1 MRLPVPVGIASVALW
16 LPEHQD
22 TAENAVA
29 ERRVEA
35 RTARELGNPRLPVAG
50 DVSPPEMA
58 VLAAREALRGA
69 GVPAAGVSLLLHAW
83 MYYQGHDLWSPPH
96 YIAHQL
102 GAHAAVPIGIQQI
115 CNGGA
120 AALELAAARLTAGDE
135 ERVEERQEEERQ
147 KNGRQ
152 EDGRQEDGPA
162 PRYSLVT
169 TADRFALPGFDRWR
183 SDYGAAYGDAATAV
197 LLRRPA
203 APGDLVL
210 RALRTGAAPHLE
222 LMHRG
227 ADPFGRL
234 PRENPTI
241 DMRRTKRVYLRE
253 HGVEPFKKT
262 NREMIRYVVT
272 GALRDAGLAAD
283 DPRIRFA
290 VLPRLARKTLDDAWI
305 PVLGELLT
313 APAVDWGKET
323 GHLGTGDLVA
333 GLHEVVSR
341 AALGPGE
348 FGLLLNA
355 GAGFT
360 WSCAVIEAPAASG

>member
-16 LPEHQD
+16 LPGHQD

-35 RTARELGNPRLPVAG
+35 RTAKELGSPRLPVAG
-50 DVSPPEMA
+50 DISPPEMA
-58 VLAAREALRGA
+58 VLAAREALHGA
-69 GVPAAGVSLLLHAW
+69 GVPAAEVSLLLHAW

-120 AALELAAARLTAGDE
+120 AALELAAARLTAG
-135 ERVEERQEEERQ
+135 EEE
-147 KNGRQ
+147 
-152 EDGRQEDGPA
+152 GPA

-197 LLRRPA
+197 LLRSPA

-210 RALRTGAAPHLE
+210 RALHTGAAPHLE

-234 PRENPTI
+234 PRENPVV

-305 PVLGELLT
+305 PVLGELVD
-313 APAVDWGKET
+313 APAVDWGRET

-341 AALGPGE
+341 CALGPGE

-360 WSCAVIEAPAASG
+360 WSCAVVEAPAASG